1 MQVTIDSFGDF
12 PERVPIKKIG
22 LKDTE
27 YDYWY
32 YVEDKKKFFL
42 AVIKYGIKF
51 EEYKCGM

>member
-32 YVEDKKKFFL
+32 YVEDKEKFFL

-51 EEYKCGM
+51 EEGCGMS